1 MANELLKFIKG
12 EIDAMARDGTV
23 STEYVRI
30 SDIYS
35 KLKQQEST
43 SIADLPDRLHSL
55 EVGLKYLTSDVL
67 DSDDQEA
74 QHLKSI
80 KNKYSPLRLWNKT
93 TRITSLVD
101 YFWRYK
107 WA

>member
-80 KNKYSPLRLWNKT
+80 KNKYSPLRL
-93 TRITSLVD
+93 
-101 YFWRYK
+101 
-107 WA
+107 